1 MQTVLYLNN
10 KKITKK
16 QLCSMYGE
24 ERVNRLIE
32 EAKQVHFEDPLIQND
47 IWLGG
52 SNMLTIEF
60 K

>member
-10 KKITKK
+10 KKMSKK
-16 QLCSMYGE
+16 QLCTMYGE
-24 ERVNRLIE
+24 AYINRLIE
-32 EAKQVHFEDPLIQND
+32 EAKQVYFEDPLIQND